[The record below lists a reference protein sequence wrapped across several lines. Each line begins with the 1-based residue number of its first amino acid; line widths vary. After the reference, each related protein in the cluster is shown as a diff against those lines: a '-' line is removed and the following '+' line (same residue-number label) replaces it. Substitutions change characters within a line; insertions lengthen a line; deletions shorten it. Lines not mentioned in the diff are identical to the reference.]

1 MFQEGNHLSELKPRL
16 PSAAL
21 NQVIQDKQND
31 SQSNTVAV
39 VCLGH

>member
-1 MFQEGNHLSELKPRL
+1 MFQEGNHLSEPEPRL
-16 PSAAL
+16 PSGAL
-21 NQVIQDKQND
+21 NQVIQDKRND